1 MMLRMKKGDV
11 LMSKLASV
19 LIGAAVVAGA
29 AAVYAIAPAKAEQ
42 EKKAPFLGR
51 YFAHRGLHNTDGS
64 APENSLPAFRLAA
77 EMGYGIELDVHL
89 TKDNQV
95 IVFHDDDLLRMCG
108 VDAKTEDFTYEEL
121 LQLRLAGTEHHIPLF
136 TEVMEVYAGAG
147 PMVLELKTSPRKY
160 ELCEHTYALLKGYEG
175 DVCIESFDPRIV
187 GWWKKNAPEYIRGQ
201 LAQPMEFYEEQS
213 KPLAFMLANC
223 LTNFMARP
231 HFVAYKL
238 GKKPLG
244 VRIAEAM
251 GAMKFSW
258 TSKSLLDKQGQD
270 GIIFEHYNPDLYL

>member
-1 MMLRMKKGDV
+1 
-11 LMSKLASV
+11 
-19 LIGAAVVAGA
+19 
-29 AAVYAIAPAKAEQ
+29 
-42 EKKAPFLGR
+42 
-51 YFAHRGLHNTDGS
+51 
-64 APENSLPAFRLAA
+64 
-77 EMGYGIELDVHL
+77 
-89 TKDNQV
+89 
-95 IVFHDDDLLRMCG
+95 MCG
-108 VDAKTEDFTYEEL
+108 VDAKTEDFTYDEL

-136 TEVMEVYAGAG
+136 TEVLEVYAGAG

-187 GWWKKNAPEYIRGQ
+187 GWWKKHAPEYLRGQ

-238 GKKPLG
+238 GVSRQAVSKWENGTSFPSTSNLLSLAKLYNIP
-244 VRIAEAM
+244 AEELIPQTNT
-251 GAMKFSW
+251 K
-258 TSKSLLDKQGQD
+258 
-270 GIIFEHYNPDLYL
+270 